1 MGRGLTR
8 LAAALVGIAVIGSGC
23 SSSGPPQPAGP
34 SGGQLQPAAQATPV
48 FYGIG
53 QIRQQ
58 MLVEVNRIR
67 SSNGLGSL
75 ALTAELDEAAQGH
88 AADMAA
94 RGRLSHTGSDG
105 SGADDRILRAGY
117 RYREYAENIAQGQT
131 SVAET
136 VASWMDSSGHRA
148 NMLLPD
154 VRDLGVGYAEGQPA
168 GRVPGN
174 YWVIVLGWR

>member
-1 MGRGLTR
+1 MEHRTTR
-8 LAAALVGIAVIGSGC
+8 LAAVLLCIAALAGC
-23 SSSGPPQPAGP
+23 SSPQPGPGGPPV
-34 SGGQLQPAAQATPV
+34 GQLQPAAQTTPV

-67 SSNGLGSL
+67 SASGLG
-75 ALTAELDEAAQGH
+75 ALTLSAELDGAAQAH
-88 AADMAA
+88 AVDMAA
-94 RGRLSHTGSDG
+94 RGQLSHTGSDG
-105 SGADDRILRAGY
+105 SGAGDRVLRAGY

-131 SVAET
+131 SVPET
-136 VASWMDSSGHRA
+136 VADWMESPGHRA

-154 VRDLGVGYAEGQPA
+154 VRDLGVGYAEGRPA